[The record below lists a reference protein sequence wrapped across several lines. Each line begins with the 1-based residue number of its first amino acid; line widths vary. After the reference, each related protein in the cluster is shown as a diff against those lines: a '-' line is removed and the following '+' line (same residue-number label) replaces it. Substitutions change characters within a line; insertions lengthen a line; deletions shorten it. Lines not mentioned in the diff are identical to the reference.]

1 MLLGKVAKKYE
12 KNWEGVELMKTQ
24 EQIQMEIDRLSKSN
38 LDFNDKLKVTKGI
51 GNREIIRHEVRKN
64 ERKIKILEWVLEG

>member
-1 MLLGKVAKKYE
+1 
-12 KNWEGVELMKTQ
+12 MKTQ

-51 GNREIIRHEVRKN
+51 VNREIIRQEIRKN

>member
-1 MLLGKVAKKYE
+1 
-12 KNWEGVELMKTQ
+12 MKTQ

-51 GNREIIRHEVRKN
+51 VNREIIRH
-64 ERKIKILEWVLEG
+64 

>member
-1 MLLGKVAKKYE
+1 MGRSGTDEDTRA
-12 KNWEGVELMKTQ
+12 NSNGN
-24 EQIQMEIDRLSKSN
+24 RLSKSN

-51 GNREIIRHEVRKN
+51 GNREIIRHEIRKN

>member
-1 MLLGKVAKKYE
+1 
-12 KNWEGVELMKTQ
+12 MKTQ
-24 EQIQMEIDRLSKSN
+24 EQIQIEIDRLNKLN

-64 ERKIKILEWVLEG
+64 ERKIKILAWVLEE

>member
-1 MLLGKVAKKYE
+1 MNINKIKEDKY
-12 KNWEGVELMKTQ
+12 
-24 EQIQMEIDRLSKSN
+24 EIDRLNKSN

-64 ERKIKILEWVLEG
+64 ERRIKILEWVLEE

>member
-1 MLLGKVAKKYE
+1 MAKKYE

-51 GNREIIRHEVRKN
+51 VNREIIRHEIRKN

>member
-1 MLLGKVAKKYE
+1 VAKEYE

-24 EQIQMEIDRLSKSN
+24 EQIQTEIDRLNKSN

-51 GNREIIRHEVRKN
+51 GNREIIRHEIRKN
-64 ERKIKILEWVLEG
+64 ERKIKILEWVLEE